1 MKTIISI
8 IVANKTTNYIIFVI
22 ITIIFELLNLFDI
35 HKFNNSTKLLNMLND
50 ALKEYEKFITT
61 KQTLYQFYKVI
72 ISILKVVKLMKKDN
86 ITSNYTIDNS
96 IRILSVTSA
105 CIRSYK
111 STNMFNFFSSE
122 KIRKRIYNIDG
133 HEKYLVNSALCRKLS
148 IIPR

>member
-133 HEKYLVNSALCRKLS
+133 HEKYFVNSALCRKLS